1 MPMATRGNK
10 NWNNPEQLAVP
21 SSAPTSF
28 DQMVKQ
34 LGLSPEQYEGSAVL
48 KEWVR
53 KNKDVKYVPTSL
65 LQAWGFK
72 VDSNL

>member
-21 SSAPTSF
+21 SSSPTSF

-34 LGLSPEQYEGSAVL
+34 LGLSPDQYESSAVL

-53 KNKDVKYVPTSL
+53 KNKDVKYVPTAL

>member
-1 MPMATRGNK
+1 
-10 NWNNPEQLAVP
+10 
-21 SSAPTSF
+21 
-28 DQMVKQ
+28 MVKQ
-34 LGLSPEQYEGSAVL
+34 LGLSPEQYESSAVL

-53 KNKDVKYVPTSL
+53 KNKDVKYVPTAL

>member
-1 MPMATRGNK
+1 MPMAGRGNK

-21 SSAPTSF
+21 SSSATSF
-28 DQMVKQ
+28 EQMVKQ

>member
-1 MPMATRGNK
+1 MPMATRGNR
-10 NWNNPEQLAVP
+10 NWNNPEMLAVP

-28 DQMVKQ
+28 EQLVQQ
-34 LGLSPEQYEGSAVL
+34 LGLSPEEYENSAIL

-53 KNKDVKYVPTSL
+53 KNKDFKYVPTAL

-72 VDSNL
+72 VDSAL

>member
-10 NWNNPEQLAVP
+10 NWNNPEQLVV
-21 SSAPTSF
+21 SSSTPTSF

-34 LGLSPEQYEGSAVL
+34 LGLSPEQYESSAVL

-53 KNKDVKYVPTSL
+53 KNKDVKYVPTTL
-65 LQAWGFK
+65 LQAWGFN